1 MNKEE
6 FLISTNIIYQSVAS
20 DKFNIYSKKQ
30 LEQNYSINI
39 EDHLSSKLSLNKLL
53 NEREKLKDLIQ
64 VILSIINLHQKN
76 NKKDLK
82 NILSKNLFNNE
93 QIFQKLNSILE
104 KVNLRFTIE
113 NLNEPN
119 LQKNSKSYID
129 SIWIY
134 LSELISDKFFIKI
147 CNYPKCDIIFISKR
161 KSSSYCNSKCQTRA
175 KSFRAYHS
183 NDEYEPKEDTS
194 NPETEK
200 NMVIN
205 KLSPEEYF
213 IPEEYDVDFGFFDDE
228 ITKNRILGS

>member
-6 FLISTNIIYQSVAS
+6 FLISTNIIYQYVA
-20 DKFNIYSKKQ
+20 DNEINIYSKKQ
-30 LEQNYSINI
+30 LEQNYSIKI
-39 EDHLSSKLSLNKLL
+39 EDYLSSKLTLHKLL
-53 NEREKLKDLIQ
+53 NEKEKLNDLIQ
-64 VILSIINLHQKN
+64 IVLSIINLHQKN
-76 NKKDLK
+76 NNKDLAQ
-82 NILSKNLFNNE
+82 ILRKNLFNNE

-104 KVNLRFTIE
+104 KVNLSFRID
-113 NLNEPN
+113 NLKEPS
-119 LQKNSKSYID
+119 LQKNSESYID

-134 LSELISDKFFIKI
+134 LSELLSDKFFIKI
-147 CNYPKCDIIFISKR
+147 CNYPKCDIIFLSKR

-183 NDEYEPKEDTS
+183 NDEYAPKEEPS
-194 NPETEK
+194 NPELEK
-200 NMVIN
+200 NTEIN

>member
-6 FLISTNIIYQSVAS
+6 FLISTNIIYQSVVS
-20 DKFNIYSKKQ
+20 DKLNIYSKKQ

-39 EDHLSSKLSLNKLL
+39 EDHLSSKLTLNKLL

-64 VILSIINLHQKN
+64 VILSIINLNQNN

-82 NILSKNLFNNE
+82 NMLSKNLFNNE

-104 KVNLRFTIE
+104 KVNLSFRID

-134 LSELISDKFFIKI
+134 LSELLSDKFFIKI
-147 CNYPKCDIIFISKR
+147 CNYPKCDIIFLSKR
-161 KSSSYCNSKCQTRA
+161 KSSSYCN
-175 KSFRAYHS
+175 
-183 NDEYEPKEDTS
+183 
-194 NPETEK
+194 
-200 NMVIN
+200 
-205 KLSPEEYF
+205 
-213 IPEEYDVDFGFFDDE
+213 
-228 ITKNRILGS
+228 

>member
-6 FLISTNIIYQSVAS
+6 FLISTNIIYQSVVS
-20 DKFNIYSKKQ
+20 DKLNIYSKKQ

-39 EDHLSSKLSLNKLL
+39 EDHLSSKLTLNKLL

-93 QIFQKLNSILE
+93 QIFNKLNSILE
-104 KVNLRFTIE
+104 KVNLSFRID

-134 LSELISDKFFIKI
+134 LSELLSDKFFIKI

-205 KLSPEEYF
+205 KLSQEEYF

>member
-1 MNKEE
+1 MNKQE
-6 FLISTNIIYQSVAS
+6 FLISINIIYQSVAS
-20 DKFNIYSKKQ
+20 NELNIYSKKQ

-39 EDHLSSKLSLNKLL
+39 EDHLSSKLTLNKLL
-53 NEREKLKDLIQ
+53 NEKEKLKDLIK
-64 VILSIINLHQKN
+64 VILSIINLNQKN
-76 NKKDLK
+76 NHKDFKK
-82 NILSKNLFNNE
+82 ILRENLFNNE

-104 KVNLRFTIE
+104 KVNLSFRID
-113 NLNEPN
+113 NLKEPS
-119 LQKNSKSYID
+119 LQKNSESYID

-134 LSELISDKFFIKI
+134 LSELLSDKFFIKI
-147 CNYPKCDIIFISKR
+147 CNYPKCDIIFLSKR

-183 NDEYEPKEDTS
+183 NDEYTPKEEAS
-194 NPETEK
+194 NPEPDKNTE
-200 NMVIN
+200 IN